1 MDWIPPG
8 VLWRLFAIPELFKEN
23 HQMCSPMPCRACGK
37 TTWGGCGMHADMVM
51 SRIPEEQRCDCHS
64 APAQSNSVFTLPF
77 AR

>member
-1 MDWIPPG
+1 
-8 VLWRLFAIPELFKEN
+8 
-23 HQMCSPMPCRACGK
+23 MCSPMPCRACGK

-51 SRIPEEQRCDCHS
+51 SRIPEEQRCECHS